1 MKKLLMA
8 TAATALM
15 AGAAQAEDVKI
26 GILLGFT
33 GPLESLAPDM
43 AAGAE
48 PGDRRESTSPA
59 SFWTARPSSR
69 CTAIPAASTPASPSP
84 RPNG

>member
-15 AGAAQAEDVKI
+15 AGAVQAEEIKL

-33 GPLESLAPDM
+33 GPLESLAKDMEAGARIGRQRGDRLRAFCWM
-43 AAGAE
+43 AAL
-48 PGDRRESTSPA
+48 
-59 SFWTARPSSR
+59 
-69 CTAIPAASTPASPSP
+69 SP
-84 RPNG
+84 R